1 MPEQASTQGA
11 DHTVIKESGHRP
23 AVCAGNLVVIN
34 KSEAL

>member
-23 AVCAGNLVVIN
+23 AVCAGNLGVMN
-34 KSEAL
+34 KSETM